1 MKEKETAKP
10 RYSYVAKSVR
20 APDKVPLL
28 CFEQKLGV
36 DFKKFKYIRLSK
48 SL

>member
-10 RYSYVAKSVR
+10 LHLYVAKSVR
-20 APDKVPLL
+20 APDKVVAL
-28 CFEQKLGV
+28 FEQKLGV
-36 DFKKFKYIRLSK
+36 DFKKYKYIRLSK

>member
-10 RYSYVAKSVR
+10 RHSYVAKSVR
-20 APDKVPLL
+20 APDKVVAR
-28 CFEQKLGV
+28 FEQKLGV

>member
-10 RYSYVAKSVR
+10 RHSHVAKSVKV
-20 APDKVPLL
+20 PDKTVA
-28 CFEQKLGV
+28 CFEQKFGV